1 MEENRLKDLYL
12 DRQICF
18 LLYAASRQA
27 TKVYGPLLKELDITY
42 PQYLVLL
49 VLWEHKEMKVSEIG
63 NLLML
68 ESNTL
73 TPLLKRLEQ
82 RGFVFRLRSNT
93 DERCVTISLTE
104 NGEKLKSKACTIPGK
119 IADAFVDDS
128 VSIPELQTFQKTLAK
143 VVKVLHEKNTML
155 ADSEL

>member
-1 MEENRLKDLYL
+1 MEENRLKDLHL

-63 NLLML
+63 KLLML

-82 RGFVFRLRSNT
+82 RGLVFRL
-93 DERCVTISLTE
+93 
-104 NGEKLKSKACTIPGK
+104 
-119 IADAFVDDS
+119 
-128 VSIPELQTFQKTLAK
+128 
-143 VVKVLHEKNTML
+143 
-155 ADSEL
+155 